1 MLFTG
6 RDCFYEVGR
15 LPANYQSKYPAEY
28 NWYDMY
34 TSHNIK
40 DNEVESVMIPF
51 GLAVTLYD
59 GSDFSGDEITLS
71 WMPYQNEYEEMI
83 CQNLDSFYP
92 NLTNRVSS
100 ASVQLN
106 GEIGP
111 AKGYWKSIPV
121 TEAASYTI
129 SVGFEYDNSETD
141 IYSQQFAFS
150 LNSEVGI
157 FFLEE

>member
-1 MLFTG
+1 
-6 RDCFYEVGR
+6 
-15 LPANYQSKYPAEY
+15 
-28 NWYDMY
+28 MY

-129 SVGFEYDNSETD
+129 SVGFEYDHSETD